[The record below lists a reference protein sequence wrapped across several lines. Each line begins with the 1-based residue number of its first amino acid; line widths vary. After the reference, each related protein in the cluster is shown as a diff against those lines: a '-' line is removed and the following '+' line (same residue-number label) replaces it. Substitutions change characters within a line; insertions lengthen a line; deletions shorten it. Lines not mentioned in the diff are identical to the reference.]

1 MSEKIWYE
9 DPIHFFSGDSL
20 INIFPLQSM
29 SFEGKINATVR
40 FFIYLGIVLALLM
53 QDYRYLFFGLVA
65 LTVSYPLY
73 ELETRDKTVAEEFLK
88 ENDVEIID
96 NRACTRSSV
105 NNPFMNPSIV
115 DNPEKP
121 EACNSSI
128 HESVKTQV
136 DKNFSERVFKDVTD
150 AWGKD
155 YAAREFYTVPNT
167 TVPNK
172 QGEFADWLYGRGA
185 TCKEG
190 NPIQCISKN
199 YRYTLR

>member
-29 SFEGKINATVR
+29 SLEGKINATVR
-40 FFIYLGIVLALLM
+40 FFIYLGVVLALLM

-121 EACNSSI
+121 EACNSAI

-190 NPIQCISKN
+190 NAIQCISKN

>member
-9 DPIHFFSGDSL
+9 DPVEFLSVVQIL
-20 INIFPLQSM
+20 PLQSM
-29 SFEGKINATVR
+29 SFEAKINATVR
-40 FFIYLGIVLALLM
+40 FFIYLGVILALLL
-53 QDYRYLFFGLVA
+53 QDYRYLLFGLVA

-73 ELETRDKTVAEEFLK
+73 ELEMKDKQVAETFLK
-88 ENDVEIID
+88 ENDIEIID
-96 NRACTRSSV
+96 NRPCTRSTV
-105 NNPFMNPSIV
+105 ENPFMNHLIV

-121 EACNSSI
+121 EACNSAL
-128 HESVKTQV
+128 HESVKSQV
-136 DKNFSERVFKDVTD
+136 DKNFNERVFKNVSDI
-150 AWGKD
+150 WGKD

-167 TVPNK
+167 TIPNK

-190 NPIQCISKN
+190 NPIQCIAKN

>member
-1 MSEKIWYE
+1 
-9 DPIHFFSGDSL
+9 
-20 INIFPLQSM
+20 M
-29 SFEGKINATVR
+29 SFEAKINATVR
-40 FFIYLGIVLALLM
+40 FFIYLGIVLALLL
-53 QDYRYLFFGLVA
+53 QDYRYLLFGLVA

-73 ELETRDKTVAEEFLK
+73 ELETKDRIVAEQFLK
-88 ENDVEIID
+88 KNDLEIID
-96 NRACTRSSV
+96 NRPCTRSSV
-105 NNPFMNPSIV
+105 ENPFMNPSIA

-121 EACNSSI
+121 EACNSAI
-128 HESVKTQV
+128 HESVKTQI
-136 DKNFSERVFKDVTD
+136 DKNFNERVFKDVTD
-150 AWGKD
+150 IYGKD